1 MNVFIV
7 VYEDEAPADIL
18 AKAEALYGNGVLPLS
33 DRVLLVRA
41 YLDDPAGLSTAL
53 EVSGETDSSKVG
65 VVFKLNGSYA
75 GNHYRNVWDWLAE
88 ARGQA
93 VG

>member
-7 VYEDEAPADIL
+7 VYEDETPAEIL
-18 AKAEALYGNGVLPLS
+18 GKADALFGNGVLQLS

-41 YLDDPAGLSTAL
+41 YIDDPAQLSTAL
-53 EVSGETDSSKVG
+53 EVSGETDPSKVG

-75 GNHYRNVWDWLAE
+75 GNHYRNVWNWLKE